1 MINRRQLRA
10 ALVGPLGG
18 MIAGALCAA
27 ILCALAGILW

>member
-10 ALVGPLGG
+10 ALVLGG
-18 MIAGALCAA
+18 IIAGALCTV